1 MKTANDVLTNFGHCQ
16 VPCANEKLTRL
27 DQRAVQ
33 TGLNKRILPYSV
45 LLLTAVLSIF
55 KLFSL

>member
-1 MKTANDVLTNFGHCQ
+1 MKTANDVLSNFGHCQ

-27 DQRAVQ
+27 EQRAVQ
-33 TGLNKRILPYSV
+33 TGLNKRFLPYSV

-55 KLFSL
+55 